1 MLQYVVVV
9 SALQCVVVWPLGE
22 GEPHV
27 GLNTHCNTL
36 EEETPH
42 AVFVAYHFFLC
53 LSSHLQENAHIS
65 LAPFFL
71 FALVRTPP
79 YVHTHTIEF
88 AFSYHCGC
96 VLTRSELLHTAGGSQ
111 TNATRRA
118 RSWHAYNFTLSPIT
132 LDRRCCHG
140 RTSGSQS
147 DAEFQPPAA
156 GGRRAPKK
164 CDRVY

>member
-1 MLQYVVVV
+1 MAIGGGSASCGFQHTLQHNGRGNASCCFWCV
-9 SALQCVVVWPLGE
+9 SFLSLSLVTPTRKRTHLSCSFLSLRSRAHALIC
-22 GEPHV
+22 
-27 GLNTHCNTL
+27 T
-36 EEETPH
+36 
-42 AVFVAYHFFLC
+42 
-53 LSSHLQENAHIS
+53 
-65 LAPFFL
+65 
-71 FALVRTPP
+71 
-79 YVHTHTIEF
+79 HTHTIEF
-88 AFSYHCGC
+88 AFSYNCGC

-140 RTSGSQS
+140 RTSGIQS